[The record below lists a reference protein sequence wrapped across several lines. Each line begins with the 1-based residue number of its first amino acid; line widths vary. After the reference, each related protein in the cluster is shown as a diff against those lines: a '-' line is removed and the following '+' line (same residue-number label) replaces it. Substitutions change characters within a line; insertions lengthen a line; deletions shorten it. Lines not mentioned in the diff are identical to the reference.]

1 MNLVIKTDSH
11 QNNLLKHVTEKRTKK
26 NMLISSPKH
35 PQKHSHN
42 DLSFLVQK
50 YIDNMSSQCVSPPS
64 KTLRNLIS
72 YNSLISALMMSCPC
86 FCVFPGW
93 RDCHNIMAIHV
104 YVNSRIIVCIY
115 IYIYSYITRKKLL
128 EWNVLP
134 FVCVCWHVFPISVI
148 CQTDA
153 PAQLRLKRIDRWS
166 PWDWCFQVFE
176 DVNKIPTFL
185 SERFVE
191 HVSITKQTS
200 QSREVG
206 CSSGA
211 LSVGQ
216 DFVNRW
222 DLEAWGLRWFES
234 ENGDTIRI
242 HQIPSSEKAIL
253 TGTMMRNQQI
263 WGYAYVYAPTYI
275 YIWSRPPSLHPP

>member
-1 MNLVIKTDSH
+1 MFCHLFVFAD
-11 QNNLLKHVTEKRTKK
+11 
-26 NMLISSPKH
+26 MSSPF
-35 PQKHSHN
+35 PWFARRMLQ
-42 DLSFLVQK
+42 L
-50 YIDNMSSQCVSPPS
+50 
-64 KTLRNLIS
+64 
-72 YNSLISALMMSCPC
+72 NS
-86 FCVFPGW
+86 GW
-93 RDCHNIMAIHV
+93 RELIGGPLGIG
-104 YVNSRIIVCIY
+104 
-115 IYIYSYITRKKLL
+115 
-128 EWNVLP
+128 
-134 FVCVCWHVFPISVI
+134 VFK
-148 CQTDA
+148 C
-153 PAQLRLKRIDRWS
+153 LKMSIRS
-166 PWDWCFQVFE
+166 PL
-176 DVNKIPTFL
+176 L
-185 SERFVE
+185 SEKFVE

-200 QSREVG
+200 QSRREVG

-275 YIWSRPPSLHPP
+275 YIWSRPPSLHPPKKC